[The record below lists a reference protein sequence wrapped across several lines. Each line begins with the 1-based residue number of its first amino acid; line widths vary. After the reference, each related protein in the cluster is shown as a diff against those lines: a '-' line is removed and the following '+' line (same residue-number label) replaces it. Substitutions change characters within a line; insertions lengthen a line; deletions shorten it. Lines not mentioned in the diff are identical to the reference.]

1 MAKRKCDQVVRPP
14 SSYEEY
20 LKLSKKDKLRLMKQ
34 NAKTIASFKLS
45 EVTDISS
52 LANFPPPPDSERSS
66 R

>member
-34 NAKTIASFKLS
+34 NQAKRLQ
-45 EVTDISS
+45 DGSS
-52 LANFPPPPDSERSS
+52 WEYAVLRKTSGR
-66 R
+66 RR